1 MGKKDI
7 CIVICALLLVLGAL
21 VLAILME
28 YPASVLFLALGL
40 ILYSFRISKGIVVM
54 GLGLIVMSFYFE
66 YGSVAIYLATTCI
79 VVGSWF
85 TIYEFWRLKGKITQI
100 FIDRFHPQ
108 KNEKI
113 EVSYLIGPRS
123 ISL

>member
-66 YGSVAIYLATTCI
+66 YGSVAIDLATICI
-79 VVGSWF
+79 VVGS
-85 TIYEFWRLKGKITQI
+85 
-100 FIDRFHPQ
+100 
-108 KNEKI
+108 
-113 EVSYLIGPRS
+113 
-123 ISL
+123 